1 MFGAGEQVTLGLGN
15 REVSDQHMQVLAKIP
30 VLRLEPEPWH
40 RVWSFLALTDVTF
53 STSEVKLMV

>member
-1 MFGAGEQVTLGLGN
+1 MFGTGEQVTSGLGN
-15 REVSDQHMQVLAKIP
+15 KEASDQHMQVPAKIP

-40 RVWSFLALTDVTF
+40 RVWSFLALTDVMF